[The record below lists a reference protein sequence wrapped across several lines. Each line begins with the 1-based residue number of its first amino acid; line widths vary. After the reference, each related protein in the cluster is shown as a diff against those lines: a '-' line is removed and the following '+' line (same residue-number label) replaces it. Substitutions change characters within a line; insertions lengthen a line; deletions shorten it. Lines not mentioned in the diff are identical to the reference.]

1 MTADAKELERLAR
14 EIGDVIKSRVPRGV
28 GAAVMTFDLGSGGT
42 IAYVSNAARGDMV
55 RALRDL
61 ATNLE
66 AAGAARLSNAAQNKV
81 MSVLETAAWV
91 RGFASALHSVNMLQR
106 DDQGIE
112 AAMRDAG
119 LTVDELRAAYVPDPD
134 VDMIERALRTRGD

>member
-55 RALRDL
+55 RALREL

-66 AAGAARLSNAAQNKV
+66 AAQNKV